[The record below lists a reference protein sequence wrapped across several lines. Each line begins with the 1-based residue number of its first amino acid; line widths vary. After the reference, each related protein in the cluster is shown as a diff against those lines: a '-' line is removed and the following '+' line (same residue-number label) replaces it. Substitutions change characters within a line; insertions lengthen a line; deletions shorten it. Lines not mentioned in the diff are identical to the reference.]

1 MSNMIAP
8 EEDFTKRRIKPAT
21 ALVGL
26 GIVALGVGI
35 FFAAR
40 RSAET
45 HKDAAQVQQEVRKI
59 LVQPL
64 DEQVKSWRKVLDS
77 KESDE
82 RMRQEAIFQL
92 ARLRDAESADRFLK
106 ILPEATDE
114 ATIRILS
121 MALLEFPREKVAGAK
136 GALEKLFEKRTTANE
151 PQLTAAL
158 VYIQDKDYFDKIVA
172 VYKKKE
178 VLNSAKRVDG
188 SAAFD
193 PMELANLTDRATF
206 SKLSKDD
213 QPGVRQLVA
222 NVLSADPKKEDIDTL
237 IALLNDKEMEV
248 SSSASVG
255 IAKLNDPSATKILV
269 EKLKAAEDGDNVQ
282 ARMRYIDALKNGMGG
297 EGLTYAL
304 EVVPPDPKMESRGRY
319 ILTELRELADPNAAG
334 AYKKYL
340 ANKDNPPH
348 YRSQIALALA
358 DVGDPAAV
366 PYLAE
371 RLDAKGIGWECTG
384 DKKGPNCLCNNPKP
398 AADSCLSS
406 NLGWT
411 VQAPVDADPVTFREH
426 QFAAQDIGDLALLY
440 PEKKAEFL
448 AVSGDHLKK
457 FNSWFPSP
465 WLQPVRA
472 LAYMG
477 DKDTL
482 EWAKKNAKE
491 FKLPPEDQVNPST
504 ELSMRENT
512 FATAT
517 RYLGA
522 VGDDSMVDELA
533 KYLKRPKTAKGDE
546 IFLEPSEMEIAK
558 NPTFREALLFTAQ
571 ASTDGLAEWGLKAG
585 KATKPIM
592 ELIQD
597 KHHGIFPRL
606 MAGRTLGMI
615 ASEADL
621 ADALKQAKGWADAE
635 AKVAVLMGVQH
646 RANPALAAAA
656 LEMITPSTD
665 GQQLGV
671 NRWAAR
677 VIGWGG
683 TKGIEDKLIKL
694 LDDDSTRPYAALAIV
709 LGGDEDLVRRGLA
722 TFDEKAKEKKR
733 WEGDLQ
739 AIRGDY
745 LDSFESR
752 PLTADDIDTGRLF
765 RFVRNADIMKRLGAS
780 DSGGLTG
787 AGTSAHDWAAGHL
800 ATGLRHLDMNATVPG
815 GIDRL
820 MLRSKLIKAAKSGDE
835 ATKAFA
841 VGVLKFLKEQGVIMS
856 LRNEAGITGQLAR
869 RAFFE
874 LRNPEIGLPEGKKQ
888 ENKGQEYFSK
898 PTK

>member
-8 EEDFTKRRIKPAT
+8 EEDFTKRRIKPVT

-26 GIVALGVGI
+26 GIVALGAGL
-35 FFAAR
+35 FFMAR
-40 RSAET
+40 RSAEV
-45 HKDAAQVQQEVRKI
+45 HKDPAAIQAEVKKV
-59 LVQPL
+59 LLQPL

-77 KESDE
+77 KDSDE
-82 RMRQEAIFQL
+82 RLRQEAIFQL
-92 ARLRDAESADRFLK
+92 ARLRDAESADRFVK
-106 ILPEATDE
+106 MLPDASDE

-136 GALEKLFEKRTTANE
+136 AALEKKFDKKTTANE
-151 PQLTAAL
+151 PQITAAL
-158 VYIQDKDYFDKIVA
+158 VYIRDKEYFEKIVA
-172 VYKKKE
+172 IYKKD
-178 VLNSAKRVDG
+178 VMNSAKRVDG
-188 SAAFD
+188 SQSFD
-193 PMELANLTDRATF
+193 PVELAQLTDRATF
-206 SKLSKDD
+206 SKLAKDD
-213 QPGVRQLVA
+213 KAGVRQLVA
-222 NVLSADPKKEDIDTL
+222 IYLSDDPKKEDLDTL
-237 IALLNDKEMEV
+237 TLLLNDKDIEV
-248 SSSASVG
+248 SSASSVG
-255 IAKLNDPSATKILV
+255 IAKLNDPGATKILV
-269 EKLKAAEDGDNVQ
+269 DKLEAAEKTDNET
-282 ARMRYIDALKNGMGG
+282 ARKRYIDALKNGMGG
-297 EGLTYAL
+297 AGLTYAL
-304 EVVPPDPKMESRGRY
+304 KVVPQDPEMESRGRY
-319 ILTELRELADPNAAG
+319 ILTELRELADPNAAA
-334 AYKKYL
+334 AYKEYL
-340 ANKDNPPH
+340 ADKTNPAH

-358 DVGDPAAV
+358 DIGDADAV

-371 RLDAKGIGWECTG
+371 RLDAKGIGWQCTP
-384 DKKGPNCLCNNPKP
+384 PNKDCLCNSKLP

-411 VQAPVDADPVTFREH
+411 RQAPVDADPVTFREH
-426 QFAAQDIGDLALLY
+426 QFASQDIGDLALLY
-440 PEKKAEFL
+440 PDKKGAFL
-448 AVSGDHLKK
+448 ALSADHLKK

-482 EWAKKNAKE
+482 DWAKKNSNE

-504 ELSMRENT
+504 ELSMRENG

-517 RYLGA
+517 RYLGYA
-522 VGDDSMVDELA
+522 GDDSGIDTLT
-533 KYLKRPKTAKGDE
+533 KYLKRPRTAKGDE
-546 IFLEPSEMEIAK
+546 IFLEASEMEIAK

-571 ASTDGLAEWGLKAG
+571 ASTDALAEWGPKAA

-592 ELIQD
+592 DLIQD
-597 KHHGIFPRL
+597 KHHGTFPRL

-615 ASEADL
+615 ATPQDL
-621 ADALKQAKGWADAE
+621 ADALKQAKGWTDSE
-635 AKVAVLMGVQH
+635 AKIAVLMGVQH
-646 RANPALAAAA
+646 RATPELAAAA
-656 LEMITPSTD
+656 LELIAPTTD
-665 GQQLGV
+665 GQGLAV

-677 VIGWGG
+677 VVGWGG
-683 TKGIEDKLIKL
+683 TKGLEDKLLKMM
-694 LDDDSTRPYAALAIV
+694 DDDTTRPFATLAIV

-722 TFDEKAKEKKR
+722 TFDEKAKAKNR
-733 WEGDLQ
+733 WDGDLQ
-739 AIRGDY
+739 AIRGDF

-752 PLTADDIDTGRLF
+752 PLTGEDVDSGRLY
-765 RFVRNADIMKRLGAS
+765 RFVRNADVMKRLGAS

-820 MLRSKLIKAAKSGDE
+820 MLRAKLIKAAKTGDD
-835 ATKAFA
+835 ATKSAA

-856 LRNEAGITGQLAR
+856 LRNEAGATGDLAR

-874 LRNPEIGLPEGKKQ
+874 LRNPEAGLPEGKKQ